1 VIAVAINASNA
12 LPRLPTFSN
21 RVSGI
26 IAQGQ
31 KPFLSIDPARAHI
44 FSLIDPHIY
53 GSRTHRAQGLTYSP
67 VKKMPLI
74 NAKTPATDTNS
85 ASRRFIHFG

>member
-1 VIAVAINASNA
+1 MAAERAEMA
-12 LPRLPTFSN
+12 LALANLPTFSN

-26 IAQGQ
+26 IA
-31 KPFLSIDPARAHI
+31 PSHTLFLSIDPARDHI
-44 FSLIDPHIY
+44 FDLIGPHIESS
-53 GSRTHRAQGLTYSP
+53 GNHLAQGLAYSP

-85 ASRRFIHFG
+85 ASRPFIHFG